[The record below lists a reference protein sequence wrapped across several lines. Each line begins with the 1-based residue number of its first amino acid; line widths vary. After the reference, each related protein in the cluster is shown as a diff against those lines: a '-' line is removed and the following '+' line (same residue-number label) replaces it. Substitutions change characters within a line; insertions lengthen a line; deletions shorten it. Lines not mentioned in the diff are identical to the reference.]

1 MDGYYADLQALM
13 GADGGDNVHMM
24 DSDAPANYNPHAH
37 DDNEHSAGAA
47 SMDDSGAS
55 DDGRQTYRHGQI
67 GVFKHFPRFDQASR
81 PIVSGNWRD
90 KKATGPPLSA
100 LMTSSG
106 AGNTSRPLSPITPGH
121 SRGNILDTAGSSS
134 QQRSPF
140 VYTPSRSPLNAPAN
154 ANIAGF
160 RSSPNPPPTP
170 VSLSTPISMAFPRG
184 SGYGHAHHSSA
195 GSFGTSNSYSPTSA
209 PSTSTDL
216 ITSQLGSLGL
226 RSSSSNN
233 NPPSTNHANDQQIS
247 SGTSHVNNSRNG
259 NATFPVTITP
269 DTLGYCFVRPNGR
282 RTRLV
287 PVDML
292 PYALQGIP
300 AHESGEER
308 LVALPVPAGVGRDGR
323 SSNSQVL
330 AVVVSIIFC
339 VLGALGVGMVLTLF

>member
-1 MDGYYADLQALM
+1 
-13 GADGGDNVHMM
+13 
-24 DSDAPANYNPHAH
+24 
-37 DDNEHSAGAA
+37 
-47 SMDDSGAS
+47 MDDSGAS
-55 DDGRQTYRHGQI
+55 DDDRQSYRHGQM
-67 GVFKHFPRFDQASR
+67 GAFKHFPRFDQASR

-90 KKATGPPLSA
+90 KRTAGPPLSA

-106 AGNTSRPLSPITPGH
+106 VGSMSRPLSPITPGH
-121 SRGNILDTAGSSS
+121 SRGNTLDTTASAS

-154 ANIAGF
+154 PNIAGF
-160 RSSPNPPPTP
+160 QSSPNPPTP
-170 VSLSTPISMAFPRG
+170 VSLSTPISMAFPRGSG

-209 PSTSTDL
+209 PATSTDL
-216 ITSQLGSLGL
+216 ITSQMGSLAL
-226 RSSSSNN
+226 RNSNSSNL
-233 NPPSTNHANDQQIS
+233 PSTSHANDQQANS
-247 SGTSHVNNSRNG
+247 TSHVNSSRNG
-259 NATFPVTITP
+259 KATFPVTITH

-300 AHESGEER
+300 AHESSDER

-323 SSNSQVL
+323 SSNSQVMA
-330 AVVVSIIFC
+330 AVVSLVFVCCGRIRVWDGADFDLGFFC
-339 VLGALGVGMVLTLF
+339 WWWKWWW